1 MFYFLRET
9 KDRLAE
15 SENIGETSYILNLKS
30 DLVFL
35 VITGNKNNVIC
46 ITLFTKPFTIQL
58 AVVYV

>member
-9 KDRLAE
+9 KDGLAE

-35 VITGNKNNVIC
+35 VITGNENNVS
-46 ITLFTKPFTIQL
+46 
-58 AVVYV
+58 V